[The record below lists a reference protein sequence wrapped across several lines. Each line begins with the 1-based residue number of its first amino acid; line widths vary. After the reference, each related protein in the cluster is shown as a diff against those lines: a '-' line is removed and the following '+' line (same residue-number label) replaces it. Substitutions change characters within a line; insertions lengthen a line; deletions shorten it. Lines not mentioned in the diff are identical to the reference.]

1 MRRTSSSSIRIK
13 SRLKIAKGWADLTP
27 FIGVFFLLLI
37 FFMMGSSFV
46 QVSGIPVD
54 LPQAPTAGSFGVEKF
69 VVTVDR
75 YSRIYFNDLSIPG
88 MDILKEKLLEVVGA
102 PHENGKTATIVV
114 RADSRAP
121 FGTVAKLMSLAEEL
135 KINAFV
141 LTVPPPAE
149 EQRVR
154 FADPER

>member
-1 MRRTSSSSIRIK
+1 MPRNSSSIRIK
-13 SRLKIAKGWADLTP
+13 TRLKISKGWADLTP

-46 QVSGIPVD
+46 QVSGIPVE
-54 LPQAPTAGSFGVEKF
+54 LPQAHTAGSFGVEKF
-69 VVTVDR
+69 VVTVDSH
-75 YSRIYFNDLSIPG
+75 SRIYFNDLAIPG
-88 MDILKEKLLEVVGA
+88 MDILKEKILEAAGGSSHA
-102 PHENGKTATIVV
+102 GGKTATIIV

-121 FGTVAKLMSLAEEL
+121 FGIVAKLMSLAEEL

-149 EQRVR
+149 EQSVR
-154 FADPER
+154 FVDPEK